1 MRDAAR
7 GASGLPSEAR
17 YFFPA
22 AARLTKRA
30 DFQRVYREGVR
41 ASGRHLVVFV
51 MPVEGHEG
59 RFGVTASRKVG
70 SAVQRARAKRRLR
83 ELWRIH
89 RASLINQRVDL
100 VVNARASCTTAPWAE
115 LERDFLD
122 SVRRGCDGLA
132 RGLRRQQSARPG

>member
-17 YFFPA
+17 HSFPA
-22 AARLTKRA
+22 AARLKKRA

-41 ASGRHLVVFV
+41 ANGRHLVVFV
-51 MPVEGHEG
+51 MPVQGQEG

-89 RASLINQRVDL
+89 RARLLDQRVDL
-100 VVNARASCTTAPWAE
+100 VVNARASCATAPWAE

-122 SVRRGCDGLA
+122 CARKGCDGLSRA
-132 RGLRRQQSARPG
+132 LRRQRSARPG